1 MTDITYAEEVQ
12 IMQALYECEKCG
24 EVDALS
30 TAIGASTVYTR
41 LCPRCETDWGRYIRA
56 FPVWL
61 SLLQADWA
69 ERHAMDA
76 IEASRAIADGQRY
89 RREIADIAEKW
100 LGRSPD

>member
-1 MTDITYAEEVQ
+1 MPDITYAEEVQ
-12 IMQALYECEKCG
+12 IMQAFYECEKC
-24 EVDALS
+24 EQVDAHP
-30 TAIGASTVYTR
+30 TAIGANTVYTR

-69 ERHAMDA
+69 EHHAMDA

-89 RREIADIAEKW
+89 RREVADIAEKW

>member
-12 IMQALYECEKCG
+12 ILQALYECEKCKQI
-24 EVDALS
+24 DAHP

-41 LCPRCETDWGRYIRA
+41 LCPYCETNWGRYIRA
-56 FPVWL
+56 QPVWL
-61 SLLQADWA
+61 NLVQAGGA

-89 RREIADIAEKW
+89 RREVADIAEEW
-100 LGRSPD
+100 LGR